1 MSGIPKDWW
10 DLPQVVARSL
20 VGMPQPDPLSAD
32 EAEHGVCALPEL
44 TESEMAEG
52 HLTEERR

>member
-1 MSGIPKDWW
+1 MNPDRDYFAAMSVGIP
-10 DLPQVVARSL
+10 PI
-20 VGMPQPDPLSAD
+20 GTPDPLSAD
-32 EAEHGVCALPEL
+32 EAEHGVCALPVL